1 MSKPQELVE
10 DILDDELADLDSAG
24 VDLPSSIQARLRKHD
39 SQRKIPR
46 EREGGE
52 GRARVK
58 PVRPRHPPD

>member
-24 VDLPSSIQARLRKHD
+24 VDLPASIHARLRKHD
-39 SQRKIPR
+39 SQRKFPR

-58 PVRPRHPPD
+58 LARPRHPPD